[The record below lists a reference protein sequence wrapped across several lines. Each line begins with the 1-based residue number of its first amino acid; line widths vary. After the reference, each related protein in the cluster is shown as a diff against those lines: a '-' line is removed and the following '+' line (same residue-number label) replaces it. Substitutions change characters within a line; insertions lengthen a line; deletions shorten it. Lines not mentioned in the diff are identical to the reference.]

1 MVLPLLINPINYQK
15 VKGIKLLRGV
25 VIVGERGS
33 KRAAELPN

>member
-15 VKGIKLLRGV
+15 VKGIKLRGV

-33 KRAAELPN
+33 KTAAELPN